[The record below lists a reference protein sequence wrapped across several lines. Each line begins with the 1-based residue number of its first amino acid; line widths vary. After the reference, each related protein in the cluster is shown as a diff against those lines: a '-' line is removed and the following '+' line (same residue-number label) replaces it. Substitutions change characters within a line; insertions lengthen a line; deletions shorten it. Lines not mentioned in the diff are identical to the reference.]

1 MGAEE
6 AARRHSSLSLTHR
19 QRATYNN
26 EVDEKNH
33 GTGEKLFATF
43 NSRADYIIY
52 SVYFKF
58 RRLKS
63 VPVFVAGRPREGG
76 RGGERRKKKEEKNRG
91 NRAKVGPL
99 KFPMNAKQKP
109 KRGRNI

>member
-1 MGAEE
+1 MGEEE

-76 RGGERRKKKEEKNRG
+76 RGGKEERKKRRKTG
-91 NRAKVGPL
+91 ATGL
-99 KFPMNAKQKP
+99 KS
-109 KRGRNI
+109 GH

>member
-1 MGAEE
+1 MGEEE

-76 RGGERRKKKEEKNRG
+76 RGRERRKKKEEKNRG
-91 NRAKVGPL
+91 NRTKVGPL